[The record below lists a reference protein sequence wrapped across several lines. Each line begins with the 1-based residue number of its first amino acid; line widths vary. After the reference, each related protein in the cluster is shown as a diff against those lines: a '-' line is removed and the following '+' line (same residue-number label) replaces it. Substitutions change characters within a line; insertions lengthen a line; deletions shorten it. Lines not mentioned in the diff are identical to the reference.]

1 MTNVRGLIHNV
12 KSDVP
17 YAFALEQVQRNFP
30 QTLSESVDE
39 IGEDE
44 LKESLEKYIADYDVT
59 SDLTEDMTV
68 FVEYLYHDMAGY
80 SFISREKLFEKDGFE
95 ELNINSWEDI
105 DIILKGHCYKTNYR
119 FASPKQAQDIH
130 KRMLR
135 KTSSVTI
142 DDASPIAITDL
153 GPNIRVSVMKSP
165 VIDENVGIV
174 SSIRKVDSST
184 ATRETLLKSSSL
196 TEEMLSFLELASQH
210 GISMCFAGDTGTGKT
225 FLSGYIIG
233 QAAKKLRVYTIEEGS
248 REWDFVQRDESGKI
262 INSVI
267 HTKTR
272 PSADSTL
279 AITQNLLLATALRF
293 DPDIIGVGEMRSD
306 EAYTAMESALTGH
319 VVITTTHSLSA
330 DDTPRRIIALAKK
343 AFDFSDDTL
352 LTMACK
358 AFPVIVYLEKLP
370 DGSRRVTEISE
381 ILSYRDG
388 EINMHSLW
396 EYEVFENIYHENGKV
411 ETVGEFMFKNPIS
424 QSLAQKMLKKGAT
437 RLQVD
442 TFRKA
447 VE

>member
-12 KSDVP
+12 KSNTP
-17 YAFALEQVQRNFP
+17 YLFALEQVQRHFP
-30 QTLSESVDE
+30 QTLSDSVDE

-44 LKESLEKYIADYDVT
+44 LKESLEKYIADYNVT
-59 SDLTEDMTV
+59 SDLTDDMSV

-95 ELNINSWEDI
+95 ELNINSWEDV
-105 DIILKGHCYKTNYR
+105 DIILKGHCYKTNYS

-184 ATRETLLKSSSL
+184 ATRDTLLRSSTL
-196 TEEMLSFLELASQH
+196 TEEMLSFLELASQN
-210 GISMCFAGDTGTGKT
+210 GLSMCFAGDTGTGKT

-248 REWDFVQRDESGKI
+248 REWDFVQRDENGKI

-272 PSADSTL
+272 PSIDPSL

-358 AFPVIVYLEKLP
+358 AFPIIVYLEKLP

-381 ILSYRDG
+381 VLSYSDG
-388 EINMHSLW
+388 EIKMHSLW
-396 EYEVFENIYHENGKV
+396 EYEVLENIYDENGNV
-411 ETVGEFMFKNPIS
+411 ETIGEFRRKNPIS
-424 QSLAQKMLKKGAT
+424 QSMGQRMLKKGAT
-437 RLQVD
+437 RLQID
-442 TFRKA
+442 KFRKA